1 MDLRERLENDLN
13 TFRQLRDEV
22 RVQAELGSADL
33 RDRMRELEH
42 SWRRLEARFDGVRKD
57 AKGDAEDV
65 REALRLLGRE
75 LKESFEHLRARL
87 S

>member
-33 RDRMRELEH
+33 RDRMAVNRH
-42 SWRRLEARFDGVRKD
+42 KAR
-57 AKGDAEDV
+57 AE
-65 REALRLLGRE
+65 
-75 LKESFEHLRARL
+75 
-87 S
+87 